1 MKKIILL
8 LTLFISFIG
17 FTQQNKAKF
26 SVSVEKLSATELQ
39 ITYDATIEQNWKLYS
54 TVLPDMTGLPTEFI
68 YLNEEENYKVG
79 EVKEFGSVVSYDP
92 IFQAEMGTFEDKAK
106 FTQKIE
112 LINPDVEFIEVE
124 ISFQTCD
131 DKSCIPGF
139 ENMKFSLDGK
149 LIKEQVV
156 IDEQSVE
163 KKNAL
168 LIDVKGKDNFKTEIT
183 ESSQTSYWNI
193 FVLGFLGGLIALLTP
208 CVFPMIPLTVS
219 FFTKRS
225 TTRQKGISNAVLY
238 GGFIVIIYLLL
249 SIPFHLMDSLDPEIL
264 NNISTNTGLNILF
277 FLIFMF
283 FAFSF
288 FGYYEN
294 TLPSSWGNKM
304 DNASN
309 IGGIIGI
316 FFMALTLAIVS
327 FSCTGPIL
335 GSLLAGSLTADGGA
349 MQLTA
354 GMGGFGV
361 ALALPFALFAL
372 FPSWLNSLPKSGGWL
387 NTVKVVLGF
396 LELALALK
404 FLSNADLVEGWGLI
418 KRELFIGLWIVIFAG
433 LALYLFGLIRFPH
446 DSPNQKIGF
455 GRKTL
460 AIITSVFVLYMIPGL
475 TNHQEYKNLK
485 LLSGFPP
492 PMFYSYYAQKS
503 ECPLGLNCFKDW
515 DEGLA
520 YAKKHN
526 KPILLDFTGWA
537 CVNCRKMEENV
548 WSETEVYNII
558 NDNYVLISLYVDD
571 RKELPLDKQFDF
583 ERADGNVKKIKTI
596 GDKWATFQIV
606 NFQTASQPYY
616 LLLSP
621 DLEMLNTPK
630 EYTDKADYTNWLKT
644 GLENFEKLSEA
655 VSPKSEVGQAPD

>member
-8 LTLFISFIG
+8 LTLFVGLFG
-17 FTQQNKAKF
+17 FSQQNKAQF
-26 SVSVEKLSATELQ
+26 SATVEQLSDTEYL
-39 ITYDATIEQNWKLYS
+39 ITYNAQIEPNWKLYS
-54 TVLPDMTGLPTEFI
+54 TVLPDMTGLPTEF
-68 YLNEEENYKVG
+68 NYVNAEGNYNVG
-79 EVKEFGSVVSYDP
+79 ELKEFGSVVKYDP
-92 IFQAEMGTFEDKAK
+92 IFQAEMGTFEGTAK
-106 FTQKIE
+106 FTQNIII
-112 LINPDVEFIEVE
+112 LNPDVEFIEVD
-124 ISFQTCD
+124 IDFQTCD
-131 DKSCIPGF
+131 DASCIPGF
-139 ENMKFSLDGK
+139 ENLKFTLDGQ
-149 LIKEQVV
+149 IVKEKVE
-156 IDEQSVE
+156 IDQESIE

-168 LIDVKGKDNFKTEIT
+168 LVDIQGKDNFKTEFT
-183 ESSQTSYWNI
+183 ESSETSYWNI
-193 FVLGFLGGLIALLTP
+193 FALGFVGGLIALLTP

-225 TTRQKGISNAVLY
+225 TTRQKGVSNAVLY
-238 GGFIVIIYLLL
+238 GAFIVIIYLLL

-264 NNISTNTGLNILF
+264 NNISTNTWLNIIF
-277 FLIFMF
+277 FIIFIF
-283 FAFSF
+283 FAGSF
-288 FGYYEN
+288 FGFYEL

-309 IGGIIGI
+309 IGGIIGV

-354 GMGGFGV
+354 GMVGFGS

-455 GRKTL
+455 GRKFL
-460 AIITSVFVLYMIPGL
+460 GIITALFTLYMIPGL

-492 PMFYSYYAQKS
+492 PMFYSYYAQAS

-520 YAKKHN
+520 YAQEHN

-548 WSETEVYNII
+548 WSETDVYNLI

-571 RKELPLDKQFDF
+571 RKELPTDKQFDF
-583 ERADGNVKKIKTI
+583 ERADGNVKKIKTV

-621 DLEMLNTPK
+621 ELEMLNTPK

-644 GLENFEKLSEA
+644 GLENFK
-655 VSPKSEVGQAPD
+655 K

>member
-1 MKKIILL
+1 MKKITLL
-8 LTLFISFIG
+8 LALFLSIFGLSQENKVN
-17 FTQQNKAKF
+17 FTA
-26 SVSVEKLSATELQ
+26 SIEKLSDTEYQ
-39 ITYDATIEQNWKLYS
+39 ITYDAVIADNWKLYS
-54 TVLPDMTGLPTEFI
+54 TVLPDMTALPTEFL
-68 YLNEEENYKVG
+68 YNNEEGNYQVIG
-79 EVKEFGSVVSYDP
+79 EVQEFGSEIKFDP
-92 IFQAEMGTFEDKAK
+92 IFQAEMGLFEGTAK
-106 FTQKIE
+106 FTQIVRILNPE
-112 LINPDVEFIEVE
+112 LNYIDID
-124 ISFQTCD
+124 IDYQTCD

-139 ENMKFSLDGK
+139 ENIKITLEGEI
-149 LIKEQVV
+149 IKEIVEIDQESIERKNQLV
-156 IDEQSVE
+156 IDIQ
-163 KKNAL
+163 
-168 LIDVKGKDNFKTEIT
+168 GKDNFTTEIT
-183 ESSQTSYWNI
+183 ESSNTSYLNI
-193 FVLGFLGGLIALLTP
+193 FMLGFIGGLIALLTP

-264 NNISTNTGLNILF
+264 NNISTNTWLNIIF
-277 FLIFMF
+277 FIIFMF

-288 FGYYEN
+288 FGYYEI

-335 GSLLAGSLTADGGA
+335 GSLLAGSLTSDGGA

-354 GMGGFGV
+354 GMAGFGV

-404 FLSNADLVEGWGLI
+404 FLSNADLVQGWGLI

-460 AIITSVFVLYMIPGL
+460 AVITSLFVLYMIPGL
-475 TNHQEYKNLK
+475 TNHSEYKNLK

-492 PMFYSYYAQKS
+492 PMFYSYYAQES
-503 ECPLGLNCFKDW
+503 ECPLGLNCFKDF

-520 YAKKHN
+520 YAKEHN

-548 WSETEVYNII
+548 WSELDVYNTI

-571 RKELPLDKQFDF
+571 RKELPEEQQFDF
-583 ERADGNVKKIKTI
+583 DRGNGNIKRIRTI
-596 GDKWATFQIV
+596 GDKWATFQTV

-616 LLLSP
+616 LVLSP

-630 EYTDKADYTNWLKT
+630 EYTDKADYLQWLKT
-644 GLENFEKLSEA
+644 GLDNFK
-655 VSPKSEVGQAPD
+655 K

>member
-8 LTLFISFIG
+8 FFTLFSFIALS
-17 FTQQNKAKF
+17 QENKAKF
-26 SVSVEKLSATELQ
+26 TPSVEKLSDNEYL
-39 ITYDATIEQNWKLYS
+39 ITYNATIAENWKLYS
-54 TVLPDMTGLPTEFI
+54 TVLPDMTGLPTEFF
-68 YLNEEENYKVG
+68 YVNEEGNYKADKV
-79 EVKEFGSVVSYDP
+79 EEFGVVVKYDP
-92 IFQAEMGTFEDKAK
+92 IFQAEMGTFTDKAK
-106 FTQKIE
+106 FTQKITVT
-112 LINPDVEFIEVE
+112 NPNLDFIDVE

-131 DKSCIPGF
+131 DKSCIPGY
-139 ENMKFSLDGK
+139 ENLKFTLTGQK
-149 LIKEQVV
+149 VEQKIE
-156 IDEQSVE
+156 IDEQSIE

-168 LIDVKGKDNFKTEIT
+168 LLDIKGKDKFKTEFT
-183 ESSQTSYWNI
+183 ESKDASYLTI
-193 FVLGFLGGLIALLTP
+193 FALGFVGGLLALLTP

-225 TTRQKGISNAVLY
+225 TTRKKGVSNAILY
-238 GGFIVIIYLLL
+238 GVFIVVIYLLL

-264 NNISTNTGLNILF
+264 NNISTNTWLNIVF
-277 FLIFMF
+277 FIIFIF
-283 FAFSF
+283 FAGSF
-288 FGYYEN
+288 FGYYEL

-335 GSLLAGSLTADGGA
+335 GSLLAGSLTASGGA

-354 GMGGFGV
+354 GMVGFGF

-404 FLSNADLVEGWGLI
+404 FLSNADLVEQWGLI
-418 KRELFIGLWIVIFAG
+418 KKELFVGIWVVIFSG
-433 LALYLFGLIRFPH
+433 LALYLFGIIKFPH
-446 DSPNQKIGF
+446 DVPNQKISF
-455 GRKTL
+455 GRKAL
-460 AIITSVFVLYMIPGL
+460 GVLTSLFVLYMIPGL
-475 TNHQEYKNLK
+475 TNTKYANLK

-492 PMFYSYYAQKS
+492 PMSYSYYKQESKNNLELHS
-503 ECPLGLNCFKDW
+503 FKEW
-515 DEGLA
+515 EEGLA
-520 YAKKHN
+520 YAQEHN

-548 WSETEVYNII
+548 WTDPEVFKLI
-558 NDNYVLISLYVDD
+558 NENFVLISLYVDD
-571 RKELPLDKQFDF
+571 KRELPAEQQFDF
-583 ERADGNVKKIKTI
+583 DRGNGNIKKIKTV

-621 DLEMLNTPK
+621 ELEMLNTPK
-630 EYTDKADYTNWLKT
+630 EYTDIADYLNWLKT
-644 GLENFEKLSEA
+644 GVNNFEELNK
-655 VSPKSEVGQAPD
+655 

>member
-39 ITYDATIEQNWKLYS
+39 ITYDATIEDNWKLYS
-54 TVLPDMTGLPTEFI
+54 TVLPDMTGLPTEFY
-68 YLNEEENYKVG
+68 YLNEEGNYKVG

-106 FTQKIE
+106 FTQTIE
-112 LINPDVEFIEVE
+112 LINPDVDFIEVE

-139 ENMKFSLDGK
+139 ETFKFTLEGEI
-149 LIKEQVV
+149 IKEQIV

-193 FVLGFLGGLIALLTP
+193 FVLGFVGGLIALLTP

-225 TTRQKGISNAVLY
+225 TTRQKGVSNAVLY
-238 GGFIVIIYLLL
+238 GAFIVIIYLLL

-264 NNISTNTGLNILF
+264 NNISTNTWLNILF
-277 FLIFMF
+277 FAIFIF
-283 FAFSF
+283 FAGSF
-288 FGYYEN
+288 FGYYEL

-304 DNASN
+304 DSASN

-433 LALYLFGLIRFPH
+433 LALYLFGLVKFPH

-455 GRKTL
+455 GRKAL
-460 AIITSVFVLYMIPGL
+460 AVFTSLFVLYMIPGL

-492 PMFYSYYAQKS
+492 PMFYSYYAQQS

-520 YAKKHN
+520 YAKEHN

-548 WSETEVYNII
+548 WSETEVYNLI

-571 RKELPLDKQFDF
+571 RKDLPEDKQFDF
-583 ERADGNVKKIKTI
+583 ERTDGNVKKIKTI

-621 DLEMLNTPK
+621 ELEMLNTPK
-630 EYTDKADYTNWLKT
+630 EYTDKADYTQWLKT
-644 GLENFEKLSEA
+644 GLENFK
-655 VSPKSEVGQAPD
+655 K

>member
-1 MKKIILL
+1 M
-8 LTLFISFIG
+8 LF
-17 FTQQNKAKF
+17 
-26 SVSVEKLSATELQ
+26 
-39 ITYDATIEQNWKLYS
+39 
-54 TVLPDMTGLPTEFI
+54 
-68 YLNEEENYKVG
+68 
-79 EVKEFGSVVSYDP
+79 
-92 IFQAEMGTFEDKAK
+92 
-106 FTQKIE
+106 
-112 LINPDVEFIEVE
+112 
-124 ISFQTCD
+124 
-131 DKSCIPGF
+131 
-139 ENMKFSLDGK
+139 
-149 LIKEQVV
+149 
-156 IDEQSVE
+156 
-163 KKNAL
+163 
-168 LIDVKGKDNFKTEIT
+168 
-183 ESSQTSYWNI
+183 
-193 FVLGFLGGLIALLTP
+193 
-208 CVFPMIPLTVS
+208 
-219 FFTKRS
+219 RS
-225 TTRQKGISNAVLY
+225 
-238 GGFIVIIYLLL
+238 
-249 SIPFHLMDSLDPEIL
+249 
-264 NNISTNTGLNILF
+264 
-277 FLIFMF
+277 
-283 FAFSF
+283 
-288 FGYYEN
+288 
-294 TLPSSWGNKM
+294 
-304 DNASN
+304 
-309 IGGIIGI
+309 
-316 FFMALTLAIVS
+316 
-327 FSCTGPIL
+327 
-335 GSLLAGSLTADGGA
+335 
-349 MQLTA
+349 
-354 GMGGFGV
+354 V

-404 FLSNADLVEGWGLI
+404 FLSNADLVQGWGLI

-433 LALYLFGLIRFPH
+433 LALYLFGLIKFPH

-455 GRKTL
+455 GRKFL
-460 AIITSVFVLYMIPGL
+460 GIITSLFVLYMIPGL

>member
-8 LTLFISFIG
+8 LTFFVGLLG
-17 FTQQNKAKF
+17 FSQENKAKF
-26 SVSVEKLSATELQ
+26 SVSVEKLSDTEYQL
-39 ITYDATIEQNWKLYS
+39 IYDAVIEENWKLYS

-68 YLNEEENYKVG
+68 YVNEEGNYKAGKV
-79 EVKEFGSVVSYDP
+79 EEFGSVVKYDP
-92 IFQAEMGTFEDKAK
+92 IFQAEMGTFTDKAK

-112 LINPDVEFIEVE
+112 LINPETEFIEVE

-131 DKSCIPGF
+131 HASCIPGF
-139 ENMKFSLDGK
+139 ETLKFTLDGEI
-149 LIKEQVV
+149 IKEVV
-156 IDEQSVE
+156 EIDQESIE
-163 KKNAL
+163 KKNQL
-168 LIDVKGKDNFKTEIT
+168 IIDVKGKNNFTTEFT
-183 ESSQTSYWNI
+183 ESSEASYWSI
-193 FVLGFLGGLIALLTP
+193 FALGFVGGLIALLTP

-225 TTRQKGISNAVLY
+225 TTRQKGVSNAVLY
-238 GGFIVIIYLLL
+238 GAFIVIIYLLL

-264 NNISTNTGLNILF
+264 NNISTNTWLNIIF
-277 FLIFMF
+277 FVIFMF

-288 FGYYEN
+288 FGYYEI

-354 GMGGFGV
+354 GMVGFGV

-404 FLSNADLVEGWGLI
+404 FLSNADLVQGWGLI

-433 LALYLFGLIRFPH
+433 LALYLFGLIKFPH

-455 GRKTL
+455 GRKFL
-460 AIITSVFVLYMIPGL
+460 GIITTLFVLYMIPGL

-492 PMFYSYYAQKS
+492 PMFYSYYTQAS

-520 YAKKHN
+520 YAKEHN

-548 WSETEVYNII
+548 WSETDVYNLI
-558 NDNYVLISLYVDD
+558 NDNFVLISLYVDD
-571 RKELPLDKQFDF
+571 RKELPSDKQFDF
-583 ERADGNVKKIKTI
+583 ERADGNVKKIKTK

-621 DLEMLNTPK
+621 ELEMLNTPK

-644 GLENFEKLSEA
+644 GLENFK
-655 VSPKSEVGQAPD
+655 K